1 MSDILPNSIKDLA
14 DFFHT
19 IPGIGKKTALR
30 YTIQLYNQDPDF
42 VKKFGKKL
50 AEIHDIVRKCKV
62 CNTLSETPICS
73 ICSSNTRDKEVLC
86 VVEDVR
92 DVIAIEN
99 TQQFKGKYHVL
110 GGVIS
115 PIDGIG
121 PQDLHIDNLITRLEN
136 NNEIKEIVF
145 ALSTTMEGDTTNYYL
160 FKKLQ
165 KFEVKFSMIA
175 RGVGFGGQLE
185 YADEITLGKSIY
197 NRMPYEN
204 L

>member
-30 YTIQLYNQDPDF
+30 YTIQLFNQEPDF
-42 VKKFGKKL
+42 VEKFGEKL
-50 AEIHDIVRKCKV
+50 KTIHKVVGKCKV

-73 ICSSNTRDKEVLC
+73 ICSSFHRDNEVLC
-86 VVEDVR
+86 IVEDVR
-92 DVIAIEN
+92 DIIAIEN
-99 TQQFKGKYHVL
+99 TQQFKGRYHVL

-115 PIDGIG
+115 PIDGVG
-121 PQDLHIDNLITRLEN
+121 PQDLYIDNLIERLEKN
-136 NNEIKEIVF
+136 KDIKEIIF
-145 ALSTTMEGDTTNYYL
+145 ALSTTMEGDTTNFYL

-165 KFEVKFSMIA
+165 KFNVKFTMIA

-185 YADEITLGKSIY
+185 YADEITLGKSIF

>member
-30 YTIQLYNQDPDF
+30 YTIQLFNQEPDF
-42 VKKFGKKL
+42 VKKFGEKL
-50 AEIHDIVRKCKV
+50 KTIHNVVGKCKV

-73 ICSSNTRDKEVLC
+73 ICSSTHRDNEVLC
-86 VVEDVR
+86 IVEDVR
-92 DVIAIEN
+92 DIIAIEN

-115 PIDGIG
+115 PIDGVG
-121 PQDLHIDNLITRLEN
+121 PQDLFIDNLITRLEHN
-136 NNEIKEIVF
+136 SEIKEIVF

-160 FKKLQ
+160 YKKLQ
-165 KFEVKFSMIA
+165 KFDIKFSMIA

-185 YADEITLGKSIY
+185 YADEITLGKSIH

>member
-30 YTIQLYNQDPDF
+30 YTIQLFNQEPDF
-42 VKKFGKKL
+42 VKKFGEKL
-50 AEIHDIVRKCKV
+50 KTIHKVVGKCKV

-73 ICSSNTRDKEVLC
+73 ICSSSHRDNEVLC
-86 VVEDVR
+86 IVEDVR
-92 DVIAIEN
+92 DIIAIEN
-99 TQQFKGKYHVL
+99 TQQFKGRYHVL

-115 PIDGIG
+115 PIDGVG
-121 PQDLHIDNLITRLEN
+121 PQDLYIDNLIERLEKN
-136 NNEIKEIVF
+136 KDIKEIIF
-145 ALSTTMEGDTTNYYL
+145 ALSTTMEGDTTNFYL

-165 KFEVKFSMIA
+165 KFNVKFTMIA

-185 YADEITLGKSIY
+185 YADEITLGKSIH

>member
-1 MSDILPNSIKDLA
+1 MCI
-14 DFFHT
+14 
-19 IPGIGKKTALR
+19 
-30 YTIQLYNQDPDF
+30 
-42 VKKFGKKL
+42 
-50 AEIHDIVRKCKV
+50 
-62 CNTLSETPICS
+62 
-73 ICSSNTRDKEVLC
+73 
-86 VVEDVR
+86 VEDVR
-92 DVIAIEN
+92 DIIAIEN

-115 PIDGIG
+115 PIDGVG
-121 PQDLHIDNLITRLEN
+121 PQDLFIDNLISRLEN
-136 NNEIKEIVF
+136 NSEIKEIVF

-165 KFEVKFSMIA
+165 KYSVKFSMIA

-185 YADEITLGKSIY
+185 YADEITLGKSIH

>member
-30 YTIQLYNQDPDF
+30 YTIQLFNQEPDF
-42 VKKFGKKL
+42 VKKFGEKL
-50 AEIHDIVRKCKV
+50 KTIHDVVGKCRV

-73 ICSSNTRDKEVLC
+73 ICSSTHRDNEVLC
-86 VVEDVR
+86 IVEDVR
-92 DVIAIEN
+92 DIIAIEN

-115 PIDGIG
+115 PIDGVG
-121 PQDLHIDNLITRLEN
+121 PQDLFIDNLILRLEN
-136 NNEIKEIVF
+136 NSEIKEIVF

-160 FKKLQ
+160 YKKLQ
-165 KFEVKFSMIA
+165 KFSIKFSMIA

-185 YADEITLGKSIY
+185 YTDEITLGKSIH

>member
-30 YTIQLYNQDPDF
+30 YTIQLFNQEPDF
-42 VKKFGKKL
+42 VKKFGEKL
-50 AEIHDIVRKCKV
+50 KTIHDVVGKCKV

-73 ICSSNTRDKEVLC
+73 ICSSTHRDNEVLC
-86 VVEDVR
+86 IVEDVR
-92 DVIAIEN
+92 DIIAIEN

-115 PIDGIG
+115 PIDGVG
-121 PQDLHIDNLITRLEN
+121 PQDLFIDNLILRLEN
-136 NNEIKEIVF
+136 NSEIKEIVF

-160 FKKLQ
+160 YKKLQ
-165 KFEVKFSMIA
+165 KFSVKFSMIA

-185 YADEITLGKSIY
+185 YADEITLGKSIH